1 MILGAVY
8 HFVDIGPDSWCL
20 YLLEVAT
27 PEAEKRKLENIL
39 YSRKQAGKA
48 LCVTVL
54 AHLPRTCL
62 SKYEYDLGPGFD
74 GDETCTVQVIQNGI
88 RHELF
93 AVTSVLL
100 AIAFFY
106 LGWKCGKPICREKE
120 TRTVSTQSPCTYTWW
135 WQKPEFKVLR
145 VDSHGVGV

>member
-1 MILGAVY
+1 MCAGAY
-8 HFVDIGPDSWCL
+8 PD
-20 YLLEVAT
+20 A
-27 PEAEKRKLENIL
+27 PETAPERFSSARVKRKLEKVW
-39 YSRKQAGKA
+39 YSRRQVRKA
-48 LCVTVL
+48 YLGSRLCVTTL
-54 AHLPRTCL
+54 AYLPRKCL

-120 TRTVSTQSPCTYTWW
+120 TRTVSTQSQCTYKWW
-135 WQKPEFKVLR
+135 WQKPEFRVLR
-145 VDSHGVGV
+145 VESDGVGV